1 MTEHTSTEHPAGPD
15 QSRESTSHAL
25 SARFMQPRVLLAG
38 AALTGSLVIALGLA
52 LGAGSPRANAQAAPG
67 QSTEKA
73 ADKAAGKAAVSA
85 RPALTVNAVQP
96 VRSEWAQ
103 TLEANGSV
111 TAWQEAIIG
120 PEVGGYRLVE
130 VNASVGDRV
139 RKGQLLA
146 RINSDTIAA
155 ELAQSRAA
163 AAEAQASLEEA
174 RNNAQR
180 ARGLAESGALSSQQV
195 LQYVTAEQTAR
206 ARLDSAR
213 AKVQADEVRMAN
225 TRVLAPDDGVISAR
239 QATVGS
245 LAQQGQEL
253 FRLIRD
259 QRLEWRAEVTATE
272 LARIQPGMRANVTV
286 PGAEG
291 KPITGKVRIV
301 APTIDPQTRNALVY
315 VDLPAGS
322 AARAG
327 MFARGELV
335 LGAQSALTL
344 PQSAVLLRDG
354 FAYVFV
360 IDANNR
366 VQQTKV
372 STGRRNG
379 DRIEIASGLKPEAR
393 VVASSVAFLADGD
406 LVSVAAVAPAAGQ
419 AAPVAHAS
427 RPRPAAL

>member
-1 MTEHTSTEHPAGPD
+1 MTEHTSAEHHTDLKAAPVPAT
-15 QSRESTSHAL
+15 RVI
-25 SARFMQPRVLLAG
+25 ARPFMQPRVLLAG
-38 AALTGSLVIALGLA
+38 AALTGATVIALTLA
-52 LGAGSPRANAQAAPG
+52 LGTGSPGAQAQTG
-67 QSTEKA
+67 Q
-73 ADKAAGKAAVSA
+73 DPNKAAGKPASTA

-96 VRSEWAQ
+96 VSSEWAK

-111 TAWQEAIIG
+111 TAWQEAVIG

-163 AAEAQASLEEA
+163 AAEAQAQLDEA

-195 LQYVTAEQTAR
+195 LQYVTAEQTAK

-213 AKVQADEVRMAN
+213 ARVQADELRMAH
-225 TRVLAPDDGVISAR
+225 TRVVAPDDGVISAR

-259 QRLEWRAEVTATE
+259 QRLEWRAEVTASE

-291 KPITGKVRIV
+291 KPIAGKVRIV

-393 VVASSVAFLADGD
+393 VVASSVAFLSDGD
-406 LVSVAAVAPAAGQ
+406 LVSVTAGAPTAASAAVS
-419 AAPVAHAS
+419 S
-427 RPRPAAL
+427 RPRPAAI